1 MRGIG
6 KVKWFGGRN
15 RITARHN
22 DYGFIA
28 RDDKPDIYVNRK
40 QVRCSESD
48 LDEGTPVTFEVAINP
63 RNGKEEAK
71 HLLLLKEET
80 DLEVIAH
87 CAPSNDE
94 DLWMPVFGKYLV
106 TLSSNEAVSLAVEKI
121 NTLSS
126 WKKEDVALSVPK
138 NIQFSCRD
146 IREVLP
152 AADHLYL
159 CLEMLDT
166 DADTD
171 IGPSLREEIIATI
184 ETSNYREELWKK
196 VPSVVYE
203 NDPDIRRRLP
213 LQIHVSCLVNLILDL
228 EQQQNRD
235 ILLSELRE
243 CLEESRDVISD
254 AYESGIWELIPD
266 AILMEDQV
274 WPTAPPDRRI
284 VILVAQLGEES
295 NLDNEDTLSQIGDV
309 LNESSREDRLSLVP
323 RLPDWVK
330 QHDAIFAFLPPVDQV
345 VILVAQLGEESNLD
359 NEDTLSQI
367 GDVLNESSREDRLS
381 LVPRLPDWVKQHDAI
396 FAFLPPVDQVN
407 SVWSSIEVGSL
418 SGWQKLSRE
427 AKILCIYRNAKENKS
442 LPLSVLKSTKD
453 DPLVRCVLI
462 LLWAK
467 DNPQKSCAAFKKAHT
482 LFQDY
487 VVDQAWSSTEPLDL
501 YPLLP
506 HCRPTEVEVE
516 YCEGRPWPTE
526 EDKKLRSDRV
536 SRAFCPRTNGPCDPF
551 KFVPDIGMNWGE
563 ARLYAECSQYWED
576 WSLLELI
583 EATNVVPR
591 IPDELKSPDEY
602 VPKLS
607 GWVNRLNEI
616 RERLK
621 CSVCGQIMPPNY
633 RYAKYLA
640 RYNSTV
646 VSCQYG
652 SDHDQN
658 VYLNHC
664 WGCGKII
671 DSRESTI
678 RVEGYYICIHCG
690 SGPKRSKS
698 YTQGDICPKCGAR
711 GMSAIEWNDPNCEC
725 LSCNHSIQLPPKRKL
740 TGAQSRQGHNFI

>member
-87 CAPSNDE
+87 CARSNDE

-171 IGPSLREEIIATI
+171 IDPSLREEIIATI

-196 VPSVVYE
+196 VPSVLYE

-345 VILVAQLGEESNLD
+345 
-359 NEDTLSQI
+359 
-367 GDVLNESSREDRLS
+367 
-381 LVPRLPDWVKQHDAI
+381 
-396 FAFLPPVDQVN
+396 N

-427 AKILCIYRNAKENKS
+427 AKILSVYRIAKENKS
-442 LPLSVLKSTKD
+442 LPLSVLESTED
-453 DPLVRCVLI
+453 DPLVKCVLI

-467 DNPQKSCAAFKKAHT
+467 DYPLKSCAAFERAHA

-487 VVDQAWSSTEPLDL
+487 VVDQACSSTEPLDL

-506 HCRPTEVEVE
+506 DCRPRVVQ
-516 YCEGRPWPTE
+516 YCEGRPWPTD
-526 EDKKLRSDRV
+526 EDKNSGSDRV
-536 SRAFCPRTNGPCDPF
+536 TRAFCPRTNKSCDPF
-551 KFVPDIGMNWGE
+551 KFDPDVGMNWGE
-563 ARLYAECSQYWED
+563 ARLYAECSQNWED

-591 IPDELKSPDEY
+591 IPDELKSPGEY

-621 CSVCGQIMPPNY
+621 CSICGQMMPPNY

-646 VSCQYG
+646 VSCQIG
-652 SDHDQN
+652 SGHDQDI
-658 VYLNHC
+658 YLNHC
-664 WGCGKII
+664 WACREIV

-678 RVEGYYICIHCG
+678 RVEKYYICIHCG
-690 SGPKRSKS
+690 SGPQESKS

-711 GMSAIEWNDPNCEC
+711 GMSASQCIIELAKGIIEIVNVSPATM
-725 LSCNHSIQLPPKRKL
+725 K
-740 TGAQSRQGHNFI
+740 FIFLLNGS